1 MDKYVYSEADLISFG
16 EYCLSDI
23 RLERMKETGHP
34 QSLIYHGDFMSW
46 LKDHREDIFIQMVR
60 NEKIDIIIGGPDII

>member
-1 MDKYVYSEADLISFG
+1 MDKYIYSETDLISFG

-23 RLERMKETGHP
+23 RLERMKETKHP
-34 QSLIYHGDFMSW
+34 QSLIYHADFLNW
-46 LKDHREDIFIQMVR
+46 LKDHREDIFIQMTR